1 MLSFVIIN
9 MLACLITNIPEVI
22 IGNILF
28 REIKILDTRHQK
40 KYMCSASE
48 QNYDLKD
55 I

>member
-1 MLSFVIIN
+1 MLSFVVIN

-22 IGNILF
+22 TGNILF
-28 REIKILDTRHQK
+28 REINILDTRNEK
-40 KYMCSASE
+40 NYICSASE